1 MPLLLA
7 ASQDPENSLSNNDIE
22 DIQNDSLLVTKSLNS
37 TKDVWS
43 QTKVFF
49 SRKEI
54 LKKME
59 EKELECRM
67 KSEKLEDIDQES
79 TLDFWEK
86 WCQDS
91 IDKLLNVSIS
101 VNTVEPTMYFN

>member
-1 MPLLLA
+1 MPFLLA
-7 ASQDPENSLSNNDIE
+7 ASRDPENSLSTDDIE
-22 DIQNDSLLVTKSLNS
+22 DIQSDSLSVTKSLSS

-49 SRKEI
+49 SRKDI

-59 EKELECRM
+59 EKELECLLR
-67 KSEKLEDIDQES
+67 SEKLDDIDQQS

-91 IDKLLNVSIS
+91 IDKLLNVNIY
-101 VNTVEPTMYFN
+101 VNTVKVNTNL